1 MTAVA
6 LVWAS
11 AVAFSQNQLV
21 GHTYSNPNIMQDEFD
36 KMLSELEHS
45 VDSAKTATYERVEK
59 KKGRKLTAKEK
70 AAVEKEVEENMQ
82 KAVKLMQGISTGITM
97 EFKNDSLVVLRVKMK
112 IDEEAMKAAGIGW
125 AKRKLLKGA
134 MKLMPETEKDKYRIQ
149 GNKLIIEDE
158 KEPDTLT
165 ISSDWKTLT
174 GMWDSSHG
182 DDKKDKKDKKK
193 DVSDKPKKKH
203 RLTKYV
209 LTRTK

>member
-11 AVAFSQNQLV
+11 AVAFSQNLLV
-21 GHTYSNPNIMQDEFD
+21 GHTFSNPNIMQDEFD
-36 KMLSELEHS
+36 KILVELENS
-45 VDSAKTATYERVEK
+45 VDSAKTATYEKVEK
-59 KKGRKLTAKEK
+59 EKGRKLTAKEK

-97 EFKNDSLVVLRVKMK
+97 EFKNDSLVVMRVKMK

-134 MKLMPETEKDKYRIQ
+134 MKLMPETEKGKYRIQ
-149 GNKLIIEDE
+149 GNKLIVEDE

-193 DVSDKPKKKH
+193 DGSDKPKKKH
-203 RLTKYV
+203 KLTKYV

>member
-59 KKGRKLTAKEK
+59 EKGRKLTAKEK

-193 DVSDKPKKKH
+193 DVSDKPPKKH

>member
-36 KMLSELEHS
+36 KILVELENS

-59 KKGRKLTAKEK
+59 EKGRKLTAKEK

>member
-59 KKGRKLTAKEK
+59 EKGRKLTAKEK